1 MTIRDIRGAIRS
13 LELSSRPLC
22 VHSSLRSLIPI
33 AVGVMM
39 LLGVGRFL
47 PAEIME
53 AIRIHKIVEKDG
65 EILVTGLPYKKGQSI
80 EVILLPESST
90 KSMRKNLTARELFNS
105 GLIGLWKD
113 REDIKDSADYAR
125 QLREKA
131 QNRRG

>member
-1 MTIRDIRGAIRS
+1 
-13 LELSSRPLC
+13 
-22 VHSSLRSLIPI
+22 
-33 AVGVMM
+33 
-39 LLGVGRFL
+39 
-47 PAEIME
+47 ME

-90 KSMRKNLTARELFNS
+90 KSLKKHLTAKELLNS

>member
-1 MTIRDIRGAIRS
+1 
-13 LELSSRPLC
+13 
-22 VHSSLRSLIPI
+22 
-33 AVGVMM
+33 
-39 LLGVGRFL
+39 
-47 PAEIME
+47 ME

-131 QNRRG
+131 RNR

>member
-1 MTIRDIRGAIRS
+1 
-13 LELSSRPLC
+13 
-22 VHSSLRSLIPI
+22 
-33 AVGVMM
+33 
-39 LLGVGRFL
+39 
-47 PAEIME
+47 ME

-90 KSMRKNLTARELFNS
+90 KSMRKNLTAKELLNS

-125 QLREKA
+125 QLRGKA

>member
-1 MTIRDIRGAIRS
+1 
-13 LELSSRPLC
+13 
-22 VHSSLRSLIPI
+22 
-33 AVGVMM
+33 
-39 LLGVGRFL
+39 
-47 PAEIME
+47 ME
-53 AIRIHKIVEKDG
+53 AIRIHKMVEKDG

-90 KSMRKNLTARELFNS
+90 KFLKKHLTAKELLNS